1 MTTASLAG
9 GASRAAGPAPVVGTL
24 SCATHSQ
31 ASARLAGEPQQASTV
46 RDEHCHR
53 KGWVGIMMSG
63 PCPIPCATAL
73 RCLDGYYEEPTLGSG
88 QQCRPCPC
96 PGHPGSGLYH
106 GICCH
111 VDSVSRRVLCLC
123 APGYAGEGCLTRE
136 NLRPCSLVHN
146 FIRSTC
152 RYPFTVGYPHTSTR
166 LHVGSG
172 TCGLMSAV
180 PQIPPPPYSRCHT
193 KAETHTAVCS
203 HTPAA
208 GGHVNTHT
216 SHK

>member
-1 MTTASLAG
+1 MCWAWQVQGSQPWGPPRCQKRGAQWLQSCPCVWGQQGHCPLTWLQKEASAQEGHRAGTVPWGSQLQPGDEEESEEGEPTHLPWDVLTHPSHTLTTAAPWMQG
-9 GASRAAGPAPVVGTL
+9 TGMEARPAVGK
-24 SCATHSQ
+24 AH
-31 ASARLAGEPQQASTV
+31 
-46 RDEHCHR
+46 
-53 KGWVGIMMSG
+53 
-63 PCPIPCATAL
+63 
-73 RCLDGYYEEPTLGSG
+73 
-88 QQCRPCPC
+88 
-96 PGHPGSGLYH
+96 
-106 GICCH
+106 
-111 VDSVSRRVLCLC
+111 
-123 APGYAGEGCLTRE
+123 
-136 NLRPCSLVHN
+136 
-146 FIRSTC
+146 STC